1 MRDGTARERDGT
13 MHALSESSRV
23 DGWRINQDREVSSL
37 HINYLSPRGVLE
49 VEHAAL
55 RELEAK
61 LPREWGA
68 YAAFRLVTRGSKQP
82 LDIDLLLLTNNRIL
96 VVELKNWSG
105 DITYSSGQ
113 WFHRGAPMPSPVD
126 TTDNKARALK
136 QFIQGKIPSLK
147 VPFIESLVVLC
158 HPKCRLINFPDEQ
171 RRFVTTLP
179 EFVHTACDRTRYETR
194 FPDVPSKWNYRSSN
208 PLPHRQQYNSIFSN
222 SNPSVLKRRTVLHGF
237 EQIEDQADYVH
248 PRNIWSEFLAEHQE
262 NRSSKALLRKW
273 NFEELATGGTST
285 VERQTIGLRELR
297 LNEALRVQAPGLHE
311 DLLEP
316 IGSATADD
324 ITTNFVEAYRLPT
337 GIERLSEHL
346 ERNSNKSEQDR
357 RLLAKSIL
365 ARFSKLHALGIAH
378 RDITKR
384 TLWVLEPSRVILSTF
399 AAARVPQ
406 AQTVGVHRIEL
417 ETGSIELPEDE
428 GVAAQARSIDPFAR
442 DVFLLGVLV
451 YEMLESHELER
462 LNNVPVYDDAVTLV
476 VPALAPWYAKAMDLD
491 PKTRYRNASEALDA
505 LNDCLSVDAGPEVC
519 AEDFEG
525 YETDASLI
533 TLPIKHNISTHPT
546 KMVYESEQNG
556 ERVLVKCWPQLKYD
570 PKYLA
575 RNLRVLAFLQ
585 QARSMRQSGF
595 DAAPEVLDFGLS
607 MFGLMLVTRWV
618 EGQTLTEWLSNNP
631 EGRHRALVAHAVLNA
646 VQRLHVLGLS
656 HGDVKADNIIVSQ
669 TVEAQ
674 LPQVVLVDIPDLSA
688 DGDEGVTVGTVPP
701 ALECASSL
709 HRDAFAVCTLVLT
722 LLPEDF
728 AATRSDV
735 NRAIELVDTL
745 PPLDLLAE
753 TLQDE
758 LYPKQRSIS
767 TFKATL
773 KRRGRNGSSS
783 LGLVSNNGEYSVRA
797 TRHAETGH
805 VRFNIVGVR
814 QELYIKY
821 DPKEDAVLG
830 SAVKDVDHIDF
841 VSAHR
846 SKAFSLN
853 GEIHVTFAEEA
864 DVTALAGLLYELYR
878 ANVLEDLEVNEA
890 VAALGAD
897 PYARQSGGSS
907 TQRVSAT
914 ALWTALSDTDEM
926 NVTKITVR
934 QGAKQFSPDSEEWV
948 IPFDCEAGVLD
959 FSEGEGI
966 ELMERGVDAIDGSDR
981 WFTVGWVSPD
991 LGRDVMRVRSKN
1003 MRFSPKTGDTL
1014 HVRGTFEKAA
1024 SERRVAAMKRVLA
1037 GGGLIPSLV
1046 DYFDPDT
1053 ERMPKCHVAIDLGD
1067 LSKYELNPSQA
1078 EALRTALSYGPI
1090 SLLQGPPGTGKTKFI
1105 ASFVHLLLSRGLAH
1119 NILLV
1124 SQSHEAV
1131 NNAMDKVAG
1140 SLRASSMDVPMVR
1153 VGLQSMVS
1161 PGLRNVQE
1169 DSLRQR
1175 YRESFDAE
1183 ITDRVRA
1190 AGVAMGLPEGYVRS
1204 ATKLHITLGPMLQ
1217 SIDRLIHT
1225 IDETDS
1231 EGPSAKE
1238 HLRRLRRVFVEVAE
1252 RQFGI
1257 HASTGNDA
1265 ASLRNLI
1272 GQKLE
1277 SLAQQHGSPSPAK
1290 CARLEQIALLSMEFS
1305 QVLRSPRS
1313 NYTAFLARSS
1323 SIVAGTCVGVGKQA
1337 LGITEV
1343 PYDWVIVDEAARASP
1358 MELVVA
1364 MQAGKRVL
1372 LVGDHL
1378 QLPPSYPRAVE
1389 DQASAL
1395 LGMQRKD
1402 FRRMNNFQRAFSS
1415 NYGQS
1420 VGRTLRVQYRMAEH
1434 INRLVSHCFYADA
1447 LEVGRAPPGA
1457 EYEKLPEFL
1466 ASQVVW
1472 VDTQDQGRE
1481 AFHRPA
1487 GTHEGALV
1495 NEQEAL
1501 AVVEVVRAILTSAG
1515 FLEAVQA
1522 QEGDHEPII
1531 GVIAMYSDQRDMIRE
1546 KLEQAEWASG
1556 LRHCFSVGTVDS
1568 YQGKENRIIVL
1579 SVVRNDTSE
1588 NVGFLSDPE
1597 RINVAMSRSKDRL
1610 VIVTSSAMWRSRT
1623 ETPMK
1628 NVLDEVERLAEKKLA
1643 TFVPSKELKRSLSNA

>member
-1 MRDGTARERDGT
+1 MR
-13 MHALSESSRV
+13 
-23 DGWRINQDREVSSL
+23 
-37 HINYLSPRGVLE
+37 INYLSPRGVLE

-61 LPREWGA
+61 LPRGWGA
-68 YAAFRLVTRGSKQP
+68 YAAFRLITRGSKQP
-82 LDIDLLLLTNNRIL
+82 LDIDLLLLTPNRIL

-105 DITYSSGQ
+105 DISYSSGQ
-113 WFHRGAPMPSPVD
+113 WFHRGAAMPSPVD
-126 TTDNKARALK
+126 TTDNKARVLK
-136 QFIQGKIPSLK
+136 QLIQEKIPSLK

-158 HPKCRLINFPDEQ
+158 HPKCRLISFPDEQ
-171 RRFVTTLP
+171 RRFVTTLS
-179 EFVHTACDRTRYETR
+179 EFVHVASEGTRYKMR
-194 FPDVPSKWNYRSSN
+194 FPDIPPKWNYRSAD
-208 PLPHRQQYNSIFSN
+208 PLPHRQQYNTIFSN

-237 EQIEDQADYVH
+237 EQIEDHADYVH

-273 NFEELATGGTST
+273 NFEELAAGGTST

-297 LNEALRVQAPGLHE
+297 LNEALRIQAPGLHE

-451 YEMLESHELER
+451 YEMLESRELER

-491 PKTRYRNASEALDA
+491 PKTRYHNASEALDA
-505 LNDCLSVDAGPEVC
+505 LNDCLSVDAGPDVC

-533 TLPIKHNISTHPT
+533 TLPIKHTISTHPT

-575 RNLRVLAFLQ
+575 RNLRLLAFLQ

-595 DAAPEVLDFGLS
+595 DAAPDVLDFGLS
-607 MFGLMLVTRWV
+607 MFGLMLVTRWA
-618 EGQTLTEWLSNNP
+618 EGQTLTEWLANNP

-646 VQRLHVLGLS
+646 VQRLHALGLS
-656 HGDVKADNIIVSQ
+656 HADVKADNIIVSQ
-669 TVEAQ
+669 AAEAQ

-701 ALECASSL
+701 ALECASPL
-709 HRDAFAVCTLVLT
+709 HRDAFAVCMLVLT

-728 AATRSDV
+728 TATRSDV

-773 KRRGRNGSSS
+773 KRRGRSGSSS
-783 LGLVSNNGEYSVRA
+783 LDLVSNNGEYSVRA

-830 SAVKDVDHIDF
+830 SAVKDVDHIEF

-878 ANVLEDLEVNEA
+878 ANVLDDLVGNDAA
-890 VAALGAD
+890 VALGAD

-907 TQRVSAT
+907 SQRVSAT
-914 ALWTALSDTDEM
+914 ALWSALSDTDEM

-948 IPFDCEAGVLD
+948 IPFDCDAGVLD

-966 ELMERGVDAIDGSDR
+966 ELMERGVDPIDGSDR

-1003 MRFSPKTGDTL
+1003 MRFSPKTGDIL

-1053 ERMPKCHVAIDLGD
+1053 ERMPKCQVAIDLGD
-1067 LSKYELNPSQA
+1067 LSKYELNPSQE

-1217 SIDRLIHT
+1217 SIDHLIHT
-1225 IDETDS
+1225 INETDS
-1231 EGPSAKE
+1231 EDPSAKE

-1457 EYEKLPEFL
+1457 EYEKLPGFL

-1487 GTHEGALV
+1487 GSHEGALV

-1515 FLEAVQA
+1515 FLEQVQE
-1522 QEGDHEPII
+1522 QEGEHEPII

-1588 NVGFLSDPE
+1588 NIGFLSDPE

-1623 ETPMK
+1623 GTPMK
-1628 NVLDEVERLAEKKLA
+1628 SVLDEVERLAEKKLA
-1643 TFVPSKELKRSLSNA
+1643 TFVPSKDLKRSLSNA

>member
-1 MRDGTARERDGT
+1 MR
-13 MHALSESSRV
+13 
-23 DGWRINQDREVSSL
+23 
-37 HINYLSPRGVLE
+37 INYLSPRGVLE

-61 LPREWGA
+61 LPRDWGA
-68 YAAFRLVTRGSKQP
+68 YAAFRLIIRGSKQP

-105 DITYSSGQ
+105 DIEYSAGQ
-113 WFHRGAPMPSPVD
+113 WFHRGDPMPSPVD
-126 TTDNKARALK
+126 TTDNKARALRK
-136 QFIQGKIPSLK
+136 FIQEKNSSLK
-147 VPFIESLVVLC
+147 LPFVESLVVLC

-171 RRFVTTLP
+171 RRFIATLP
-179 EFVHTACDRTRYETR
+179 DFVHAASDATRYARR
-194 FPDVPSKWNYRSSN
+194 FPDIPPTWNYRSAD
-208 PLPHRQQYNSIFSN
+208 PLPQRQQYNAIFSA
-222 SNPSVLKRRTVLHGF
+222 SNPAVLKRRTVLHGF
-237 EQIEDQADYVH
+237 EQIEDQADYIH
-248 PRNIWSEFLAEHQE
+248 PRKIWSEFLAEHQE
-262 NRSSKALLRKW
+262 SRSSKALLRKW

-285 VERQTIGLRELR
+285 TERQTIGLRELR
-297 LNEALRVQAPGLHE
+297 LNETLRVQAPELHE

-346 ERNSNKSEQDR
+346 ARNSTMSEQDR
-357 RLLAKSIL
+357 RSLAKSIL

-378 RDITKR
+378 RDITKS

-406 AQTVGVHRIEL
+406 AQTVGVHRVEL

-428 GVAAQARSIDPFAR
+428 GVAAQARAGDPFAR
-442 DVFLLGVLV
+442 DVFLLGVLI
-451 YEMLESHELER
+451 YEMLEGRELER
-462 LNNVPVYDDAVTLV
+462 INAVPVYNDIVTLNLPV
-476 VPALAPWYAKAMDLD
+476 LTSWYAKAMDLD
-491 PKTRYRNASEALDA
+491 PEARYRNASEALDA
-505 LNDCLSVDAGPEVC
+505 LNACLAVDAGPDVC
-519 AEDFEG
+519 AEDFDG
-525 YETDASLI
+525 YQTEAGPM
-533 TLPIKHNISTHPT
+533 TLMARRVISPGPT
-546 KMVYESEQNG
+546 KMVYESEKSG

-570 PKYLA
+570 PKYLG
-575 RNLRVLAFLQ
+575 RNLRLLAFLQ
-585 QARSMRQSGF
+585 KARSLRQSGF
-595 DAAPEVLDFGLS
+595 DATPEVLDFGLNA
-607 MFGLMLVTRWV
+607 FGLVLVTRWT
-618 EGQTLTEWLSNNP
+618 EGQTLTEWLATGP
-631 EGRHRALVAHAVLNA
+631 EERQRALVAHALLNA
-646 VQRLHVLGLS
+646 VQRLHILGLS
-656 HGDVKADNIIVSQ
+656 HGDVKADNIVVPQ
-669 TVEAQ
+669 TTGDE
-674 LPQVVLVDIPDLSA
+674 LPRVVLVDIPDLSA
-688 DGDEGVTVGTVPP
+688 DGDEGITVGTVPP
-701 ALECASSL
+701 ALESASPL
-709 HRDAFAVCTLVLT
+709 HRDAFAVCMLVLT

-728 AATRSDV
+728 EATRSDV
-735 NRAIELVDTL
+735 SRAVELVDAL

-753 TLQDE
+753 TLEDE
-758 LYPKQRSIS
+758 LYPKPRSVP
-767 TFKATL
+767 TLKATL
-773 KRRGRNGSSS
+773 KRRNRGGPPS
-783 LGLVSNNGEYSVRA
+783 LDLVSNNGEYSVRA
-797 TRHAETGH
+797 TKHAGTGH
-805 VRFNIVGVR
+805 VRFNIVGTR
-814 QELYIKY
+814 QDLYIKY
-821 DPKEDAVLG
+821 DPEEDVVLDATVKEI
-830 SAVKDVDHIDF
+830 DHIDF

-846 SKAFSLN
+846 RKTFSLKA
-853 GEIHVTFAEEA
+853 EIQVTFAEEA
-864 DVTALAGLLYELYR
+864 DVTALAVLLYEHYI
-878 ANVLEDLEVNEA
+878 ANVLDEPGDETV
-890 VAALGAD
+890 VVGLGVD
-897 PYARQSGGSS
+897 PYAHQPES
-907 TQRVSAT
+907 TSLQRVSAK

-934 QGAKQFSPDSEEWV
+934 HGAKQSPPQSDEW
-948 IPFDCEAGVLD
+948 IIHFDCEGGVLD
-959 FSEGEGI
+959 FSEDEGI
-966 ELMERGVDAIDGSDR
+966 ELLERGVDAMDGSDR

-991 LGRDVMRVRSKN
+991 LGRNVMRVRAKS
-1003 MRFSPKTGDTL
+1003 MRFSPKTGDIL
-1014 HVRGTFEKAA
+1014 HLRGTFEKVA

-1046 DYFDPDT
+1046 DYFDPET
-1053 ERMPKCHVAIDLGD
+1053 ERMPKHDATIDLGD
-1067 LSKYELNPSQA
+1067 LGSYELNTSQE

-1105 ASFVHLLLSRGLAH
+1105 ASFVHLLLSRELAH

-1131 NNAMDKVAG
+1131 NNAMDKVSG
-1140 SLRASSMDVPMVR
+1140 SLRASSLDVSMVR

-1161 PGLRNVQE
+1161 PGLRSIQE

-1183 ITDRVRA
+1183 IKDRVRA
-1190 AGVAMGLPEGYVRS
+1190 VGVAMGLPEGYVRA
-1204 ATKLHITLGPMLQ
+1204 ATELHIVLGPLLQ
-1217 SIDRLIHT
+1217 SIDRLT
-1225 IDETDS
+1225 GANDEADS
-1231 EGPSAKE
+1231 EDDSAKE
-1238 HLRRLRRVFVEVAE
+1238 HLRRLSQVFVEVAG

-1257 HASTGNDA
+1257 YASADDEA
-1265 ASLRNLI
+1265 ANLRDLLDD
-1272 GQKLE
+1272 KLQA
-1277 SLAQQHGSPSPAK
+1277 LAHLHGSPSPAK
-1290 CARLEQIALLSMEFS
+1290 CARLEQIARLSTEFS

-1323 SIVAGTCVGVGKQA
+1323 SVVAGTCVGIGKQA

-1395 LGMQRKD
+1395 LGMSRKE

-1434 INRLVSHCFYADA
+1434 ISRLVSHCFYKDA
-1447 LEVGRAPPGA
+1447 LEVGRAPPGQ
-1457 EYEKLPEFL
+1457 EYEKLPPFL

-1472 VDTQDQGRE
+1472 IDTQDQGRE

-1495 NEQEAL
+1495 NSQEAL
-1501 AVVEVVRAILTSAG
+1501 AVVEVVRAILMSPG
-1515 FLEAVQA
+1515 FLEEIQS
-1522 QEGDHEPII
+1522 QEADNEPII
-1531 GVIAMYSDQRDMIRE
+1531 GIIAMYSDQRDLIRK

-1556 LRHCFSVGTVDS
+1556 IRDRFTVGTVDS

-1588 NVGFLSDPE
+1588 HVGFLNDPE

-1610 VIVTSSAMWRSRT
+1610 VIVSSSAMWRTRT
-1623 ETPMK
+1623 ATPMK
-1628 NVLDEVERLAEKKLA
+1628 RVLDEVGRLAEKKLA
-1643 TFVPSKELKRSLSNA
+1643 KFVPSKELKRSLSNA

>member
-1 MRDGTARERDGT
+1 MR
-13 MHALSESSRV
+13 
-23 DGWRINQDREVSSL
+23 
-37 HINYLSPRGVLE
+37 INYLSPRGVLE

-68 YAAFRLVTRGSKQP
+68 YAAFRLITRGSKQP
-82 LDIDLLLLTNNRIL
+82 LDIDLLLLTTNRIL
-96 VVELKNWSG
+96 VVELKNWFG

-113 WFHRGAPMPSPVD
+113 WFHRGAAMPSPVD

-136 QFIQGKIPSLK
+136 QLIQEKIPSLK

-158 HPKCRLINFPDEQ
+158 HPKCRLISFPDEQ

-179 EFVHTACDRTRYETR
+179 EFVHAASDGARYKAR
-194 FPDVPSKWNYRSSN
+194 FPDIPPKWSYRSAD
-208 PLPHRQQYNSIFSN
+208 PLPNRQQYNTVFSN

-237 EQIEDQADYVH
+237 EQIEDQPDYVH

-262 NRSSKALLRKW
+262 SRSSKALLRKW
-273 NFEELATGGTST
+273 NFEELAAGGTST

-297 LNEALRVQAPGLHE
+297 LNEALRVQAPALHE

-324 ITTNFVEAYRLPT
+324 ITTNFVEAYRLPK

-346 ERNSNKSEQDR
+346 DRNSNKSEQDR

-399 AAARVPQ
+399 AAARIPQ
-406 AQTVGVHRIEL
+406 AQTVGVHRQEL

-428 GVAAQARSIDPFAR
+428 GVAAHARSADPFAR

-451 YEMLESHELER
+451 YEMLERCELER
-462 LNNVPVYDDAVTLV
+462 LNDVPVYDDAVTLG

-491 PKTRYRNASEALDA
+491 PTTRYRNASEALDA
-505 LNDCLSVDAGPEVC
+505 LNSYLAVDAGPDIC

-525 YETDASLI
+525 YATEAS
-533 TLPIKHNISTHPT
+533 PMSFAVKRMISSAPT
-546 KMVYESEQNG
+546 KMVYESEQCG
-556 ERVLVKCWPQLKYD
+556 QRVLVKCWPQLKYD

-575 RNLRVLAFLQ
+575 RNLRLLAFLQ

-595 DAAPEVLDFGLS
+595 DAAPEVMDFGLS
-607 MFGLMLVTRWV
+607 MFGLMLVTRWT
-618 EGQTLTEWLSNNP
+618 EGQTLTEWLVGNP
-631 EGRHRALVAHAVLNA
+631 DGRYRALVAHAVLNA

-669 TVEAQ
+669 TAEAQ

-688 DGDEGVTVGTVPP
+688 DGDEGITVGTVPP
-701 ALECASSL
+701 ALESASPL

-722 LLPEDF
+722 LLSEDF
-728 AATRSDV
+728 AGTRSDV
-735 NRAIELVDTL
+735 TRAIELVDIP

-753 TLQDE
+753 TLQNE
-758 LYPKQRSIS
+758 LYPKPRSIS

-773 KRRGRNGSSS
+773 KRRSRSGSSA
-783 LGLVSNNGEYSVRA
+783 LDLVSNNGEYSVRA
-797 TRHAETGH
+797 TRHPETGH
-805 VRFNIVGVR
+805 VRFYIVGVR
-814 QELYIKY
+814 QELYIWY
-821 DPKEDAVLG
+821 DPKEEAVLD

-841 VSAHR
+841 VNAHR
-846 SKAFSLN
+846 RKTFSLH
-853 GEIHVTFAEEA
+853 GEVQIIFAEEA
-864 DVTALAGLLYELYR
+864 DVGALAGLLYELYSV
-878 ANVLEDLEVNEA
+878 NVPDDLEGSESV
-890 VAALGAD
+890 VALGAD
-897 PYARQSGGSS
+897 PYARQSASAPS
-907 TQRVSAT
+907 QRVPAT

-934 QGAKQFSPDSEEWV
+934 QGAKQLSPDSEEWV
-948 IPFDCEAGVLD
+948 IPFDCEFGVLD
-959 FSEGEGI
+959 FSEGERI
-966 ELMERGVDAIDGSDR
+966 ELIERGLDAVDGSDR

-991 LGRDVMRVRSKN
+991 LGRDVMRVRAKN
-1003 MRFSPKTGDTL
+1003 MRFSPKTGDVL
-1014 HVRGTFEKAA
+1014 HVRGSFEKAA

-1053 ERMPKCHVAIDLGD
+1053 ERMPKCHVAVDLGD
-1067 LSKYELNPSQA
+1067 LSIYDLNSSQE
-1078 EALRTALSYGPI
+1078 EALRTALSYGPV

-1131 NNAMDKVAG
+1131 NNVMDKVAG
-1140 SLRASSMDVPMVR
+1140 SLRASSLDVPMVR

-1161 PGLRNVQE
+1161 AGLRNFQE
-1169 DSLRQR
+1169 DSLRQC

-1183 ITDRVRA
+1183 IMDRVRA
-1190 AGVAMGLPEGYVRS
+1190 VGVAMGLSESYVRS
-1204 ATKLHITLGPMLQ
+1204 ATKLHITLGPLLQ
-1217 SIDRLIHT
+1217 SIDRLLRGV
-1225 IDETDS
+1225 DADGS
-1231 EGPSAKE
+1231 DPSAKE
-1238 HLRRLRRVFVEVAE
+1238 HLRRLRQVFVEVAE
-1252 RQFGI
+1252 RQFGLL
-1257 HASTGNDA
+1257 ASADDDA
-1265 ASLRNLI
+1265 SDLRDLL

-1277 SLAQQHGSPSPAK
+1277 LLASQHGSPSPAK
-1290 CARLEQIALLSMEFS
+1290 CARLEQIALLSTEFS

-1389 DQASAL
+1389 DRASAL
-1395 LGMQRKD
+1395 LGMPRKD

-1447 LEVGRAPPGA
+1447 LEVGREPPGT
-1457 EYEKLPEFL
+1457 EYGRLPAFL

-1472 VDTQDQGRE
+1472 VDTQDQGRQ
-1481 AFHRPA
+1481 AFHRSA

-1501 AVVEVVRAILTSAG
+1501 AVVEVVRAILTSAS
-1515 FLEAVQA
+1515 FLEDVHA
-1522 QEGDHEPII
+1522 QDGDHDPII
-1531 GVIAMYSDQRDMIRE
+1531 GVIAMYSDQRDMIRD

-1588 NVGFLSDPE
+1588 NIGFLSDPE

-1610 VIVTSSAMWRSRT
+1610 VIVTSSAMWRSRMG
-1623 ETPMK
+1623 TPMK
-1628 NVLDEVERLAEKKLA
+1628 SVLEEVERLAEKKLA
-1643 TFVPSKELKRSLSNA
+1643 TFVPSRELKRSLSNA

>member
-1 MRDGTARERDGT
+1 MR
-13 MHALSESSRV
+13 
-23 DGWRINQDREVSSL
+23 
-37 HINYLSPRGVLE
+37 INYLSPRGVLE

-61 LPREWGA
+61 LPRDWGA

-82 LDIDLLLLTNNRIL
+82 LDIDLLLLTTNRIL

-105 DITYSSGQ
+105 DIEYSAGQ
-113 WFHRGAPMPSPVD
+113 WFHRGDPMPSPVD
-126 TTDNKARALK
+126 ITDNKARALRK
-136 QFIQGKIPSLK
+136 FIQEKNASLK
-147 VPFIESLVVLC
+147 VPFVESLVVLC
-158 HPKCRLINFPDEQ
+158 HPKCRLMNFPDEQ
-171 RRFVTTLP
+171 RRFVAMLP
-179 EFVHTACDRTRYETR
+179 DFVHAASDATRYKKR
-194 FPDVPSKWNYRSSN
+194 FPDIPPTWNYRSVD
-208 PLPHRQQYNSIFSN
+208 PLPQRQQYNAIFST
-222 SNPSVLKRRTVLHGF
+222 SNPAVLKRRTVLHGF

-248 PRNIWSEFLAEHQE
+248 PRKIWSEFLAEHQE
-262 NRSSKALLRKW
+262 SRSSKALLRKW
-273 NFEELATGGTST
+273 NFEELAAGGTST

-297 LNEALRVQAPGLHE
+297 LNETLRVQAPELHV

-346 ERNSNKSEQDR
+346 ARNGDMSESDR
-357 RLLAKSIL
+357 RSLAKSIL
-365 ARFSKLHALGIAH
+365 SRFSKLHALGIAH

-384 TLWVLEPSRVILSTF
+384 TLWVLEPARVILSTF
-399 AAARVPQ
+399 AAARIPQ

-428 GVAAQARSIDPFAR
+428 GVAAHARSSEPFVR

-451 YEMLESHELER
+451 HEMLEGRELER
-462 LNNVPVYDDAVTLV
+462 LNDVPVYDSTLTLN

-491 PKTRYRNASEALDA
+491 PEARYRNASEALDA
-505 LNDCLSVDAGPEVC
+505 LNACLAVDAGPDVC

-525 YETDASLI
+525 YETDAGPM
-533 TLPIKHNISTHPT
+533 TLMAKRVISSVPT

-556 ERVLVKCWPQLKYD
+556 DRVLVKCWPQLKFD
-570 PKYLA
+570 PKYSA
-575 RNLRVLAFLQ
+575 RNLRLLAFLQ
-585 QARSMRQSGF
+585 KARSLRQSGF
-595 DAAPEVLDFGLS
+595 NAAPEVLDFGLNT
-607 MFGLMLVTRWV
+607 FGLMLVTRWT
-618 EGQTLTEWLSNNP
+618 EGQTLTEWLSASP
-631 EGRHRALVAHAVLNA
+631 DGRQRALVAHALLNA
-646 VQRLHVLGLS
+646 VRRLHVLGLS
-656 HGDVKADNIIVSQ
+656 HGDVKADNVVVPQ
-669 TVEAQ
+669 TLEGE
-674 LPQVVLVDIPDLSA
+674 LPRVVLVDIPDLSA
-688 DGDEGVTVGTVPP
+688 DGDDGITVGMVPQ
-701 ALECASSL
+701 ALESASPL
-709 HRDAFAVCTLVLT
+709 HRDASAVCALVLA
-722 LLPEDF
+722 LLPEEF
-728 AATRSDV
+728 AGTRSDV
-735 NRAIELVDTL
+735 ARAIELVDAL

-758 LYPKQRSIS
+758 LFPKPRSLP
-767 TFKATL
+767 TFKTTL
-773 KRRGRNGSSS
+773 KRRGRGGPSS
-783 LGLVSNNGEYSVRA
+783 LALVSNNGEYSVRA
-797 TRHAETGH
+797 IRHAETGH
-805 VRFNIVGVR
+805 VRFNVVGMR
-814 QELYIKY
+814 QDLYIKY
-821 DPKEDAVLG
+821 DPEEDVVLDA
-830 SAVKDVDHIDF
+830 AVKEIDHIDF
-841 VSAHR
+841 VSAYR
-846 SKAFSLN
+846 RKAFSLN
-853 GEIHVTFAEEA
+853 AEIQVTFAEEA
-864 DVTALAGLLYELYR
+864 DVAALAGLLYQLYS
-878 ANVLEDLEVNEA
+878 ANAPDEPEGDETAAA
-890 VAALGAD
+890 VGAD
-897 PYARQSGGSS
+897 PYARQSEAAPL
-907 TQRVSAT
+907 QRVSAM

-934 QGAKQFSPDSEEWV
+934 QGAKQFPPQSDEWI
-948 IPFDCEAGVLD
+948 IPFDCEGGVLD
-959 FSEGEGI
+959 FSEDEDI
-966 ELMERGVDAIDGSDR
+966 ELLERGVDATDGSDR

-991 LGRDVMRVRSKN
+991 IGRDVMRVHAKS
-1003 MRFSPKTGDTL
+1003 MRFSPKTGDVL
-1014 HVRGTFEKAA
+1014 HVRGTFERVA

-1053 ERMPKCHVAIDLGD
+1053 ERMPKHDVAVDLGD
-1067 LSKYELNPSQA
+1067 LGEYDLNASQE

-1105 ASFVHLLLSRGLAH
+1105 ASFVHLVLSRGLGH

-1131 NNAMDKVAG
+1131 NNAMDKVTG
-1140 SLRASSMDVPMVR
+1140 SLRASNMEVSMVR

-1161 PGLRNVQE
+1161 PGLRSVQE

-1183 ITDRVRA
+1183 IKDRVRA
-1190 AGVAMGLPEGYVRS
+1190 VGVAMGLPEGYVRA
-1204 ATKLHITLGPMLQ
+1204 ATELHTTLGPLLE
-1217 SIDRLIHT
+1217 SIDRLT
-1225 IDETDS
+1225 RAIDEAD
-1231 EGPSAKE
+1231 GKDASAKE
-1238 HLRRLRRVFVEVAE
+1238 HLQRLSQVVVEVAG
-1252 RQFGI
+1252 RQFDI
-1257 HASTGNDA
+1257 HASVGDEANFRD
-1265 ASLRNLI
+1265 LLDDR
-1272 GQKLE
+1272 LE
-1277 SLAQQHGSPSPAK
+1277 ALAHQHGSPSPAK
-1290 CARLEQIALLSMEFS
+1290 RARLAQIARLSTEFT

-1378 QLPPSYPRAVE
+1378 QLPPSYPRTVE

-1395 LGMQRKD
+1395 LGMSRKD

-1415 NYGQS
+1415 KYGQS

-1434 INRLVSHCFYADA
+1434 ISRLVSHCFYADA
-1447 LEVGRAPPGA
+1447 LEVGRTPPGD
-1457 EYEKLPEFL
+1457 EYESLPPFL

-1481 AFHRPA
+1481 AFHRSA

-1495 NEQEAL
+1495 NEQEAA
-1501 AVVEVVRAILTSAG
+1501 AVVEVVRAILTSAE
-1515 FLEAVQA
+1515 FLEQVQA
-1522 QEGDHEPII
+1522 KEGDREPVI
-1531 GVIAMYSDQRDMIRE
+1531 GVIAMYADQRDLIRK

-1556 LRHCFSVGTVDS
+1556 LRGRFSVGTVDS

-1588 NVGFLSDPE
+1588 QIGFLNDPE
-1597 RINVAMSRSKDRL
+1597 RINVAMSRAKDRL
-1610 VIVTSSAMWRSRT
+1610 VIVSSSAMWRSRT
-1623 ETPMK
+1623 ATPMHR
-1628 NVLDEVERLAEKKLA
+1628 VLDEVDRLAEQRLA
-1643 TFVPSKELKRSLSNA
+1643 QFVPSKELKRSLSHA

>member
-1 MRDGTARERDGT
+1 M
-13 MHALSESSRV
+13 
-23 DGWRINQDREVSSL
+23 
-37 HINYLSPRGVLE
+37 
-49 VEHAAL
+49 
-55 RELEAK
+55 
-61 LPREWGA
+61 
-68 YAAFRLVTRGSKQP
+68 
-82 LDIDLLLLTNNRIL
+82 
-96 VVELKNWSG
+96 
-105 DITYSSGQ
+105 
-113 WFHRGAPMPSPVD
+113 
-126 TTDNKARALK
+126 
-136 QFIQGKIPSLK
+136 
-147 VPFIESLVVLC
+147 
-158 HPKCRLINFPDEQ
+158 
-171 RRFVTTLP
+171 
-179 EFVHTACDRTRYETR
+179 
-194 FPDVPSKWNYRSSN
+194 
-208 PLPHRQQYNSIFSN
+208 
-222 SNPSVLKRRTVLHGF
+222 
-237 EQIEDQADYVH
+237 
-248 PRNIWSEFLAEHQE
+248 
-262 NRSSKALLRKW
+262 
-273 NFEELATGGTST
+273 
-285 VERQTIGLRELR
+285 
-297 LNEALRVQAPGLHE
+297 
-311 DLLEP
+311 
-316 IGSATADD
+316 
-324 ITTNFVEAYRLPT
+324 
-337 GIERLSEHL
+337 
-346 ERNSNKSEQDR
+346 
-357 RLLAKSIL
+357 
-365 ARFSKLHALGIAH
+365 
-378 RDITKR
+378 
-384 TLWVLEPSRVILSTF
+384 LEPSRVILSTF
-399 AAARVPQ
+399 AAARIPQ
-406 AQTVGVHRIEL
+406 AQTVGVHRQEL

-428 GVAAQARSIDPFAR
+428 GVAAQARSADPFAR

-451 YEMLESHELER
+451 YEMLEGHELER
-462 LNNVPVYDDAVTLV
+462 LNDVPVYDDAVTLG

-491 PKTRYRNASEALDA
+491 PKMRYRNASEALDA
-505 LNDCLSVDAGPEVC
+505 LNAYLAVDAGPDVC

-525 YETDASLI
+525 YETDASPM
-533 TLPIKHNISTHPT
+533 TLMVKQMISSTPT

-607 MFGLMLVTRWV
+607 MFGLMLVTRWA
-618 EGQTLTEWLSNNP
+618 EGQTLTEWLASNP

-656 HGDVKADNIIVSQ
+656 HGDVKTDNIIVSQ
-669 TVEAQ
+669 TAEAQ

-701 ALECASSL
+701 ALESASPL

-722 LLPEDF
+722 LLPEGF
-728 AATRSDV
+728 AGTRNDV
-735 NRAIELVDTL
+735 NRAIELVDIL
-745 PPLDLLAE
+745 PPLDLLVE
-753 TLQDE
+753 TLQNE
-758 LYPKQRSIS
+758 LYPKQRSMS
-767 TFKATL
+767 TFKVTL
-773 KRRGRNGSSS
+773 KRRGRSGSSS
-783 LGLVSNNGEYSVRA
+783 LDLVSNNGEYSVRA

-821 DPKEDAVLG
+821 DPKEDAVLD

-846 SKAFSLN
+846 RKTFSLN

-864 DVTALAGLLYELYR
+864 DIAALAGLLYELYS
-878 ANVLEDLEVNEA
+878 ANVPDDLEGNEA
-890 VAALGAD
+890 VVALGAD
-897 PYARQSGGSS
+897 PYARQSGS
-907 TQRVSAT
+907 TPSQRVSAT

-948 IPFDCEAGVLD
+948 VPFDCEVGVLD

-991 LGRDVMRVRSKN
+991 LGRDVMRVRARN
-1003 MRFSPKTGDTL
+1003 MRFSPKTGDVL
-1014 HVRGTFEKAA
+1014 HVRGSFEKAA

-1053 ERMPKCHVAIDLGD
+1053 ERMPKRHVAIDLGD
-1067 LSKYELNPSQA
+1067 LSNYDLNSSQE
-1078 EALRTALSYGPI
+1078 EALRTALSYGPV

-1105 ASFVHLLLSRGLAH
+1105 ASFVHLLLSRDLAH

-1131 NNAMDKVAG
+1131 NNVMDKVAG

-1161 PGLRNVQE
+1161 PGLRNFQE

-1183 ITDRVRA
+1183 IMDRVRA
-1190 AGVAMGLPEGYVRS
+1190 VGVAMGLPESYVRS
-1204 ATKLHITLGPMLQ
+1204 ATKLHITLGPLLQ
-1217 SIDRLIHT
+1217 SIDRLLRT
-1225 IDETDS
+1225 IDEAD
-1231 EGPSAKE
+1231 GRDPSAKD
-1238 HLRRLRRVFVEVAE
+1238 HLRRLRHVFVEVAE
-1252 RQFGI
+1252 RQFDI
-1257 HASTGNDA
+1257 HASAGDDA
-1265 ASLRNLI
+1265 AHLRDLL

-1277 SLAQQHGSPSPAK
+1277 SLARQHGSPSPAK
-1290 CARLEQIALLSMEFS
+1290 CARLEQIALLSTEFS

-1395 LGMQRKD
+1395 LGMPRKD

-1420 VGRTLRVQYRMAEH
+1420 VGRTLRLQYRMAEH

-1457 EYEKLPEFL
+1457 EYEKLPAFL

-1481 AFHRPA
+1481 AFHRSA

-1515 FLEAVQA
+1515 FLEEVQA

-1531 GVIAMYSDQRDMIRE
+1531 GVIAMYSDQRDMIRD

-1610 VIVTSSAMWRSRT
+1610 VIVTSSAMWRSRAG
-1623 ETPMK
+1623 TPMK
-1628 NVLDEVERLAEKKLA
+1628 SVLDEVERLAEKKLA
-1643 TFVPSKELKRSLSNA
+1643 TFVPSNELKRSLSNA

>member
-1 MRDGTARERDGT
+1 MR
-13 MHALSESSRV
+13 
-23 DGWRINQDREVSSL
+23 
-37 HINYLSPRGVLE
+37 INYLSPRGVLE

-113 WFHRGAPMPSPVD
+113 WFHRGAPMASPVD

-136 QFIQGKIPSLK
+136 QLIQEKIPSLK

-179 EFVHTACDRTRYETR
+179 DFVHTASDRTRYETR
-194 FPDVPSKWNYRSSN
+194 FPDIPSKWNYRSAN
-208 PLPHRQQYNSIFSN
+208 PLPHRQQYNTIFSN

-237 EQIEDQADYVH
+237 EQTEDQPDYVH

-297 LNEALRVQAPGLHE
+297 LNEELRVQAPGLHE

-346 ERNSNKSEQDR
+346 ERNRNKSEQDR

-384 TLWVLEPSRVILSTF
+384 TLWVIEPSRVILSTF

-428 GVAAQARSIDPFAR
+428 DVAAQARSIDPFAR

-462 LNNVPVYDDAVTLV
+462 LNNVPVYDDTVTLV
-476 VPALAPWYAKAMDLD
+476 LPALAPWYAKAMDLD

-505 LNDCLSVDAGPEVC
+505 LNDCLSVDAGPDVC

-533 TLPIKHNISTHPT
+533 TLPIKHTISTNPA

-575 RNLRVLAFLQ
+575 RNLRLLAFLQ

-595 DAAPEVLDFGLS
+595 DAAPDILDFGLS
-607 MFGLMLVTRWV
+607 MFGLMLVTRWA
-618 EGQTLTEWLSNNP
+618 EGQTLTEWLANNP

-646 VQRLHVLGLS
+646 VQRLHALGLS
-656 HGDVKADNIIVSQ
+656 HGDVKADNIIVSHAM
-669 TVEAQ
+669 EAQ

-701 ALECASSL
+701 ALECASPL
-709 HRDAFAVCTLVLT
+709 HRDAFAVCMLVLT
-722 LLPEDF
+722 LLPADF
-728 AATRSDV
+728 TATRSDV

-773 KRRGRNGSSS
+773 KRRGRSGSSS
-783 LGLVSNNGEYSVRA
+783 LDLVSNNGEYSVRA
-797 TRHAETGH
+797 TQHAETGH

-830 SAVKDVDHIDF
+830 SAVKDVDHIEF

-853 GEIHVTFAEEA
+853 GEIRVIFAEEA

-878 ANVLEDLEVNEA
+878 ANVLDDLQGNDAA
-890 VAALGAD
+890 VTLGAD

-907 TQRVSAT
+907 SQRVSAT
-914 ALWTALSDTDEM
+914 ALWSALSDTDEM

-966 ELMERGVDAIDGSDR
+966 ELMERGIDPMDGSDR

-1053 ERMPKCHVAIDLGD
+1053 ERMPKCQVAIDLGD
-1067 LSKYELNPSQA
+1067 LSNYELNVSQE

-1140 SLRASSMDVPMVR
+1140 SLRASSMDVSMVR

-1161 PGLRNVQE
+1161 PGLRNIQE

-1190 AGVAMGLPEGYVRS
+1190 AGMAMGLPEGYVRS

-1217 SIDRLIHT
+1217 SIDRLMHT
-1225 IDETDS
+1225 IDEADS
-1231 EGPSAKE
+1231 QDPSAKE

-1265 ASLRNLI
+1265 ASLRDLI

-1290 CARLEQIALLSMEFS
+1290 CARLEQIALLSLEFS

-1395 LGMQRKD
+1395 LGMHRKD

-1501 AVVEVVRAILTSAG
+1501 AVVEVVRAILTSSG
-1515 FLEAVQA
+1515 FLEQVQE
-1522 QEGDHEPII
+1522 QDGEHEPII
-1531 GVIAMYSDQRDMIRE
+1531 GVIAMYSDQRDMIRD

-1588 NVGFLSDPE
+1588 NIGFLSDPE

-1623 ETPMK
+1623 GTPMK
-1628 NVLDEVERLAEKKLA
+1628 SVLDEVERLAEKKLA
-1643 TFVPSKELKRSLSNA
+1643 TFVPSKDLKRSLSNA

>member
-1 MRDGTARERDGT
+1 MRDGTVRECNGT
-13 MHALSESSRV
+13 IRELGEPSRV
-23 DGWRINQDREVSSL
+23 DGWRINQDREVSTL
-37 HINYLSPRGVLE
+37 RINYLSPRGVLE

-68 YAAFRLVTRGSKQP
+68 YAAFRLITRGSKQP
-82 LDIDLLLLTNNRIL
+82 LDIDLLLLTTNRIL

-113 WFHRGAPMPSPVD
+113 WFHRGAAMPSPVD

-136 QFIQGKIPSLK
+136 QLIQEKIPSLK

-158 HPKCRLINFPDEQ
+158 HPKCRLISFPDEQ

-179 EFVHTACDRTRYETR
+179 EFVHAASDGTRYKTR
-194 FPDVPSKWNYRSSN
+194 FPDIPPKWNYRSAD
-208 PLPHRQQYNSIFSN
+208 PLPHRQQYNTVFST

-262 NRSSKALLRKW
+262 SRSSKALLRKW
-273 NFEELATGGTST
+273 NFEELAAGGTST

-346 ERNSNKSEQDR
+346 DRNSNKSEQDR

-399 AAARVPQ
+399 AAARIPQ
-406 AQTVGVHRIEL
+406 AQTVGVHRQEL

-428 GVAAQARSIDPFAR
+428 GVAAQARSADPFAR

-451 YEMLESHELER
+451 YEMLEGHELER
-462 LNNVPVYDDAVTLV
+462 LNDVPVYDDAVTLG

-505 LNDCLSVDAGPEVC
+505 LNAYLAVDAGPDVC

-525 YETDASLI
+525 YETDASPM
-533 TLPIKHNISTHPT
+533 TLMVKQMISSTPT

-607 MFGLMLVTRWV
+607 MFGLMLVTRWA
-618 EGQTLTEWLSNNP
+618 EGQTLTEWLASNP

-669 TVEAQ
+669 TAEAQ

-701 ALECASSL
+701 ALESASPL

-722 LLPEDF
+722 LLPEGF
-728 AATRSDV
+728 AGTRSDV
-735 NRAIELVDTL
+735 NRAIELVDIL

-753 TLQDE
+753 TLQNE

-767 TFKATL
+767 TFKAAL
-773 KRRGRNGSSS
+773 KRRGSSGSSS
-783 LGLVSNNGEYSVRA
+783 LDLVSNNGEYSVRA

-821 DPKEDAVLG
+821 DPKEDAVLD

-846 SKAFSLN
+846 RKTFSLN

-864 DVTALAGLLYELYR
+864 DAAALAGLLYELYS
-878 ANVLEDLEVNEA
+878 ANVPDDLEGNES
-890 VAALGAD
+890 VVALGAD
-897 PYARQSGGSS
+897 PYARQSGSAPS
-907 TQRVSAT
+907 QRVSAT

-934 QGAKQFSPDSEEWV
+934 PGAKQFSPDSEEWV
-948 IPFDCEAGVLD
+948 IPFDCEVGVLD

-981 WFTVGWVSPD
+981 WFTVGRVSPD
-991 LGRDVMRVRSKN
+991 LGRDVMRVRARN
-1003 MRFSPKTGDTL
+1003 MRFSPKTGDVL
-1014 HVRGTFEKAA
+1014 HVRGSFEKVA

-1053 ERMPKCHVAIDLGD
+1053 ERMPKRHVAIDLGD
-1067 LSKYELNPSQA
+1067 LSNYDLNSSQE
-1078 EALRTALSYGPI
+1078 EALRTALSYGPV

-1131 NNAMDKVAG
+1131 NNVMDKVAG

-1161 PGLRNVQE
+1161 PGLRNFQE

-1183 ITDRVRA
+1183 IMDRVRA
-1190 AGVAMGLPEGYVRS
+1190 VGVAMGLPESYVRS
-1204 ATKLHITLGPMLQ
+1204 ATKLHITLGPLLQ
-1217 SIDRLIHT
+1217 SIDRLLRT
-1225 IDETDS
+1225 IDEAD
-1231 EGPSAKE
+1231 GRDPLAKE
-1238 HLRRLRRVFVEVAE
+1238 HLRRLRHVFVEVAE
-1252 RQFGI
+1252 RQFDI
-1257 HASTGNDA
+1257 HASAGDDA
-1265 ASLRNLI
+1265 ANLRDLL

-1277 SLAQQHGSPSPAK
+1277 SLARQHGSPSPAK
-1290 CARLEQIALLSMEFS
+1290 CARLEQIALLSTEFS

-1395 LGMQRKD
+1395 LGMPRKD

-1457 EYEKLPEFL
+1457 EYEKLPAFL

-1481 AFHRPA
+1481 AFHRSA

-1501 AVVEVVRAILTSAG
+1501 AVVEVVRAILTSSG
-1515 FLEAVQA
+1515 FLEEVQA
-1522 QEGDHEPII
+1522 LEGDHEPII
-1531 GVIAMYSDQRDMIRE
+1531 GVIAMYSDQRDMIRD

-1623 ETPMK
+1623 GTPMK
-1628 NVLDEVERLAEKKLA
+1628 SVLDEVERLAEKKLA